1 MKLINRFIF
10 TVTAISLFLST
21 LTNAAKITGELKKWH
36 KVTLIF
42 DGPQTSETAT
52 PNPFTDY
59 RLEVT
64 FNHNSGTSYT
74 VPGYYAADGNAG
86 QTGADSG
93 NKWRVHFAPDK
104 TGTWKWKASFRK
116 GDNIT
121 VSDGPAAGESAGY
134 MDGIAGTFS
143 IADSDKTAPDFRSK
157 GRLQY
162 VNKHYLQFAESKEY
176 FLKCGP
182 DAPETFLAYRDFDG
196 TEAFNDDAP
205 LKSWQPHVIDWKPGD
220 PTWKSGRGKGMIG
233 AINYL
238 SSKGVNAVSFLTYN
252 AGGDGDNVWPFRE
265 RDEKFRYD
273 CSKLD
278 QWQIVFDHA
287 QAKGLYLHFKMQET
301 ENDDNQQ
308 EAEDDDNQ
316 KADPNRVPESLD
328 GGDLGP
334 ERKLY
339 CRQLIARFGYA
350 LALNW
355 NLGEENTQT
364 PRQQRAM
371 AAYIKKH
378 DPYNHL
384 IVVHTYPDQQD
395 EVYSQLLGE
404 QSELTGASLQNDWN
418 DTHSRTLHWVKA
430 SAKAG
435 KPWVVANDEQGPAEL
450 GVAPDTGYKG
460 YNPSEA
466 GYDMHDIRKS
476 VLWGNLMAGGAG
488 VEYYFG
494 YDAPENDLECEDY
507 RSRDKSWDYG
517 RFALEFFKKQNIPFW
532 EMESRDELT
541 RNNNDY
547 CFVKEGQLYLI
558 YQKKGGPLNLDL
570 SVGRFKYGYFNPRTG
585 DGADSLLYTNQ
596 VEGSARHT
604 FTAPDNQDWLLI
616 IRSSNGGEVTQSEKS
631 PDEDTNTS
639 KGGR

>member
-1 MKLINRFIF
+1 MRRINRFIF
-10 TVTAISLFLST
+10 AVAISLFVST
-21 LTNAAKITGELKKWH
+21 LANAAVVTGELKKWH
-36 KVTLIF
+36 KVTLTF

-116 GDNIT
+116 GKNIT
-121 VSDGPAAGESAGY
+121 VSEDLTSGESAGY
-134 MDGIAGTFS
+134 MDGRTGSFHI
-143 IADSDKTAPDFRSK
+143 IDSDKQHPDFRSK
-157 GRLQY
+157 GRLRY
-162 VNKHYLQFAESKEY
+162 VGKHHLQFADSKEY

-182 DAPETFLAYRDFDG
+182 DAPETFLAYKDFDG
-196 TEAFNDDAP
+196 TEARKKDVS
-205 LKSWQPHVIDWKPGD
+205 LKSWQPHVRDFKPGN
-220 PTWKSGRGKGMIG
+220 PTWKEGLGKGMIG

-238 SSKGVNAVSFLTYN
+238 SDKGANSISFLTYN

-265 RDEKFRYD
+265 RNEKFRYD

-301 ENDDNQQ
+301 EIDDNQP
-308 EAEDDDNQ
+308 EIEEEDHDNQ
-316 KADPNRVPESLD
+316 KTNSNRVPESLD

-364 PRQQRAM
+364 ARQQRAM

-395 EVYSQLLGE
+395 KVYSQLLGE
-404 QSELTGASLQNDWN
+404 QSELTGASLQNDWE
-418 DTHSRTLHWVKA
+418 DTHSRTLQWVKA

-435 KPWVVANDEQGPAEL
+435 KPWVVANDEQGPADL
-450 GVAPDTGYKG
+450 GVVPDTGYKG
-460 YNPSEA
+460 YDPSEA

-494 YDAPENDLECEDY
+494 YDAPENDLQCEDY

-541 RNNNDY
+541 RDNNDY
-547 CFVKEGQLYLI
+547 CFVKEGQIYLI

-570 SVGRFKYGYFNPRTG
+570 SRGHFEYGYFNPRTG
-585 DGADSLLYTNQ
+585 KGTTRLLNQ
-596 VEGSARHT
+596 KKITGPRKHA
-604 FTAPDNQDWLLI
+604 FIPPDNNDWLLL
-616 IRSSNGGEVTQSEKS
+616 IRSKDGGKITQSEKL
-631 PDEDTNTS
+631 PDDEDSISLN
-639 KGGR
+639 